1 MNHDLAEPP
10 PDSPMRLT
18 SFGLNPSLKRR
29 LSRIAALTMA
39 AFAVVTVTF
48 GCGSETAEEP
58 ERTLRIYVS
67 QPMTGGRGGEDT
79 VRAVEIAVAN
89 QGGAIGSAEIEV
101 VGLNDADPDGQ
112 FDPELV
118 RANAR
123 RAASDPATIAYIG
136 EYDSGATEIA
146 MPILNQAGIL
156 HVSSGSTAV
165 KLTRPSPELAKKLR
179 PTGIR
184 TFARVIP
191 NDIVQAAALT
201 EFMEEESVDKVF
213 VVNDG
218 GTYGRGLEE
227 YFIRTAGT
235 GSARIETGGRVGPGT
250 DFAAITRRVDL
261 SGSNALLYAGS
272 DIPVGL
278 DLFEAVHRGDP
289 SVKLFGGDGISLSG
303 FLEGLG
309 DVELDTYVTAP
320 TLPAGNYAVSG
331 EEFLSAF
338 RNQYGR
344 DAESVAIFGY
354 EAGNAVLDSIRTG
367 VRGDIATEAIS
378 TLRKGTRDA
387 FFSISERP
395 SALGSYSIDSYGDT
409 SLTFYGAYRVENG
422 ELVLGRAIDVPVA
435 AIQAVD

>member
-1 MNHDLAEPP
+1 MPDKPSANRNLA
-10 PDSPMRLT
+10 LLAT
-18 SFGLNPSLKRR
+18 AGF
-29 LSRIAALTMA
+29 AALA
-39 AFAVVTVTF
+39 LALNSS
-48 GCGSETAEEP
+48 GCGSESTQEP
-58 ERTLRIYVS
+58 ERTLSIYVS

-89 QGGAIGSAEIEV
+89 QGGAIGSAAIEV
-101 VGLNDADPDGQ
+101 IGLNDADPDGQ
-112 FDPELV
+112 FNPALV
-118 RANAR
+118 EANAR
-123 RAASDPATIAYIG
+123 RAATDPTTIAYIG
-136 EYDSGATEIA
+136 EYDSGATELA
-146 MPILNQAGIL
+146 MPILNRAGIL

-191 NDIVQAAALT
+191 NDTVQAAALT
-201 EFMEEESVDKVF
+201 EFMEEESVEKVF

-218 GTYGRGLEE
+218 GTYGTGLEQ
-227 YFIRTAGT
+227 YFERAARAGT
-235 GSARIETGGRVGPGT
+235 AKVEAGGTIGPRT
-250 DFAAITRRVDL
+250 DFADLARRIDE

-272 DIPVGL
+272 DIAVGL
-278 DLFEAVHRGDP
+278 DLFETVHRADP

-320 TLPAGNYAVSG
+320 TLPVGNYAVSG
-331 EEFLSAF
+331 EQFLSTF
-338 RNQYGR
+338 REQFGR

-367 VRGDIATEAIS
+367 VRGDIGTEAMS

-387 FFSISERP
+387 FFTISERP

-422 ELVLGRAIDVPVA
+422 ELLLGRAIDVPLSVL
-435 AIQAVD
+435 QAVGE

>member
-1 MNHDLAEPP
+1 MRFLAA
-10 PDSPMRLT
+10 
-18 SFGLNPSLKRR
+18 SLM
-29 LSRIAALTMA
+29 LLAL
-39 AFAVVTVTF
+39 VVTAT
-48 GCGSETAEEP
+48 GCGSEESDEP
-58 ERTLRIYVS
+58 ERRLRIYVS

-89 QGGAIGSAEIEV
+89 QGAAIGGAAIEV
-101 VGLNDADPDGQ
+101 IGLNDADPDGQ

-123 RAASDPATIAYIG
+123 RAAADPETIAYIG
-136 EYDSGATEIA
+136 EYDSGATELA
-146 MPILNQAGIL
+146 MPILNEAGIL

-165 KLTRPSPELAKKLR
+165 KLTRPSPDLAKKLR

-191 NDIVQAAALT
+191 NDTVQAAALT
-201 EFMEEESVDKVF
+201 EFMEEESVTKVF

-218 GTYGRGLEE
+218 GTYGRGLEQ
-227 YFIRTAGT
+227 YFLRAARSGPVTIEAGGT
-235 GSARIETGGRVGPGT
+235 VGPGT
-250 DFAAITRRVDL
+250 DFAALTRRIDR
-261 SGSNALLYAGS
+261 SGSDALLYAGS

-289 SVKLFGGDGISLSG
+289 SIKLFGGDGISLSG

-338 RNQYGR
+338 RDQYGR

-354 EAGNAVLDSIRTG
+354 EAGEAVLDSIRNG
-367 VRGDIATEAIS
+367 VRGDIGTEAIS

-387 FFSISERP
+387 FFTISERP

-422 ELVLGRAIDVPVA
+422 ELVLGRAIDVPVSV
-435 AIQAVD
+435 IQAVGE